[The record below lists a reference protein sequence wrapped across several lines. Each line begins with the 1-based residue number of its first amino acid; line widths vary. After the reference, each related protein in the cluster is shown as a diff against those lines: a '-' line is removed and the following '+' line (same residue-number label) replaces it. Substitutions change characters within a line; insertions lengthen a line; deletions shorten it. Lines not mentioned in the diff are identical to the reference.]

1 MNSHH
6 GSRMENTNFPNPGWV
21 HQILLVDTTLPFVGR
36 LPASSASYSLTSP
49 PPPLGSACGH
59 NEEQPMQLD
68 QSVARIRQAL
78 RSEFRIRL

>member
-6 GSRMENTNFPNPGWV
+6 GSRMENTNFPNPAWV
-21 HQILLVDTTLPFVGR
+21 HQILLVGKILPSVGR

-49 PPPLGSACGH
+49 LGSACGH
-59 NEEQPMQLD
+59 NEEQSIQLD
-68 QSVARIRQAL
+68 QSVARIRQVL